1 MDLPPKPKFEKV
13 NHHVVPGLWQRRFA
27 APGDPGPYYLNVK
40 TGQTLNAQGPG
51 EKMSEQY
58 VNIVFDEFY
67 RPSDAFEDR
76 LSKLEAK
83 IVRGL
88 DSLLVTGVMNDS
100 ARVDIAMLLA
110 LQSCRYPERFSELLD
125 YGKYLAVALTDYRS
139 SPSATVLNGTLRS
152 TDMLAGASLT
162 EAEFN
167 RLQAAREQDLT
178 DELSHILQLH
188 GYEAHFN
195 ANLIINAAQQVAGH
209 LLGLHWKLLH
219 STTPKF
225 ILSDRPVPS
234 PTLYSFSV
242 GLSASY
248 GLILS
253 MPETPVTDGQI
264 LPQPATQSDIE
275 TINRDV
281 RARAQEWICGP
292 GSWVHQL

>member
-1 MDLPPKPKFEKV
+1 MNLPPKPKFEKV
-13 NHHVVPGLWQRRFA
+13 NHHVVPALWQRRFT

-40 TGQTLNAQGPG
+40 TGQALNAQGPG
-51 EKMSEQY
+51 EKMAEQY
-58 VNIVFDEFY
+58 VNIVFDAFY
-67 RPSDAFEDR
+67 RPSDGLEDR
-76 LSKLEAK
+76 LAKLETK
-83 IVRGL
+83 MVRGL

-110 LQSCRYPERFSELLD
+110 LQSCRYPERFSELMDL
-125 YGKYLAVALTDYRS
+125 GKYLAIALTDYRS

-152 TDMLAGASLT
+152 TGMLSGASLT

-167 RLQAAREQDLT
+167 RLQAVPDQ
-178 DELSHILQLH
+178 ELAAELIDILQLH
-188 GYEAHFN
+188 GYESHFN
-195 ANLIINAAQQVAGH
+195 PNLIIAAAQQVAGH
-209 LLGLHWKLLH
+209 LLGLHWELLH
-219 STTPKF
+219 STAPAF

-253 MPETPVTDGQI
+253 MPQTPVTDGQI
-264 LPQPATQSDIE
+264 LPRPAMQSDIDD
-275 TINRDV
+275 INRAV